1 MEQMAP
7 RYTDLSPADHRR
19 AMAAI
24 GLKASGILEEV
35 QPNIVNTGNSFLV
48 IALRT
53 QADVKSIVPI
63 NAEIA
68 PVIEIYDLIGFYI
81 FSLQTVKKSRD
92 AGARMFAPR
101 YGIDEESATG
111 MAAGPLACFL
121 HDKLTIQKDSFT
133 IEQGHLMPKPSPSV
147 ISVRL
152 NKDNASISSLMVG
165 GHGNS
170 QPDQADRFLM
180 CVLAIVQ
187 FKQNRRDV
195 YS

>member
-68 PVIEIYDLIGFYI
+68 SVSEIYDLFGFYI

-92 AGARMFAPR
+92 AGACMFAR
-101 YGIDEESATG
+101 DTE
-111 MAAGPLACFL
+111 
-121 HDKLTIQKDSFT
+121 
-133 IEQGHLMPKPSPSV
+133 LM
-147 ISVRL
+147 RNRQREWQQAL
-152 NKDNASISSLMVG
+152 SLVFCTT
-165 GHGNS
+165 N
-170 QPDQADRFLM
+170 
-180 CVLAIVQ
+180 
-187 FKQNRRDV
+187 
-195 YS
+195 